1 MDLPSQP
8 RCCSSHSSMAQSG
21 RDYMDIAITLQPVC
35 LSSRRQAARSRPL
48 RGRLCYRPL
57 TNDSEPPHHLVS
69 GHILATRYGGTA
81 NWKFLWRRPKKKFA
95 SLLNQALSEYAP
107 GCLQA
112 RRGCCNS
119 APVCLCLW
127 GRVGS
132 RRRRRFFPTALPA
145 NV

>member
-1 MDLPSQP
+1 MDLPSQL

-35 LSSRRQAARSRPL
+35 LSLPCHAAHSRPH
-48 RGRLCYRPL
+48 RGRLCYRL
-57 TNDSEPPHHLVS
+57 SANNSAPPHHLVS
-69 GHILATRYGGTA
+69 GYGHATRYGGA
-81 NWKFLWRRPKKKFA
+81 AKRKIFWPRSKIFA
-95 SLLNQALSEYAP
+95 SRLNQSLSEYAP

-119 APVCLCLW
+119 APVCPCLW
-127 GRVGS
+127 GRVES

-145 NV
+145 GV